1 MNSYIIFWAA
11 ALLFAIIAEVGT
23 AALVSVWFMP
33 GIIASLVLAIL
44 KVDLWVQI
52 VVFFALSAVCVFL
65 GFKFFRKRMFRNPKT
80 RMNAEGLVGEL
91 GVVTEAID
99 NLAETGSVKLQHQ
112 IWSARSSGKEKIPAG
127 AVVRVDEISGVKLIC
142 HEEKTEE

>member
-1 MNSYIIFWAA
+1 MLFQKEVFPVNSYVIFWAA

-44 KVDLWVQI
+44 KVDLWIQI

-91 GVVTEAID
+91 GVVTEAIE
-99 NLAETGSVKLQHQ
+99 NTRSLSQSR
-112 IWSARSSGKEKIPAG
+112 IFPSSPARTAANTSKSFSIA
-127 AVVRVDEISGVKLIC
+127 RRIC
-142 HEEKTEE
+142 TP